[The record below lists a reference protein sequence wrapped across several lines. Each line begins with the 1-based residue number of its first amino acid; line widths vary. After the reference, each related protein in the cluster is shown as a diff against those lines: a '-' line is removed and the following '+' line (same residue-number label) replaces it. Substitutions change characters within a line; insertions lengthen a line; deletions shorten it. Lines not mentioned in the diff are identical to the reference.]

1 MVEEAADRPLV
12 VQLNRLSLRRL
23 RALSGGSNIESTMW
37 TAPVVHMGPY
47 RGLRGALVRGAIGS
61 GIGSFRDYGLDEA
74 FSFAIG
80 PYGD

>member
-1 MVEEAADRPLV
+1 
-12 VQLNRLSLRRL
+12 
-23 RALSGGSNIESTMW
+23 MW